1 MAMARISQKRRV
13 EKTWKE
19 LRVVAKYRACR
30 SGEDIEC
37 LDGDMEL
44 LEVVSLAARKTM
56 AVSFPSKGVEL
67 SLIK

>member
-1 MAMARISQKRRV
+1 LNRPGR
-13 EKTWKE
+13 E
-19 LRVVAKYRACR
+19 LIVVAKYRACR

-44 LEVVSLAARKTM
+44 LEEVSLAARRTM
-56 AVSFPSKGVEL
+56 AVSSPSKGIEL

>member
-1 MAMARISQKRRV
+1 LKRPGR
-13 EKTWKE
+13 E